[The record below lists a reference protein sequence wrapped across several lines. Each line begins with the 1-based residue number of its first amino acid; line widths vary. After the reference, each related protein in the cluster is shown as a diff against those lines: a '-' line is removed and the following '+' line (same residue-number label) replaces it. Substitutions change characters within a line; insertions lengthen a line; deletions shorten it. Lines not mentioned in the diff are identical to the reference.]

1 MLIIR
6 MNKYFSINEI
16 RKKFLE
22 FFEKNGHKIL
32 PSSSVVPYGDDTLL
46 FTNSGMVQFKDVF
59 TGLEKPSF
67 KRATT
72 SQKCIRAGGKHND
85 LENVGYTARHHTFFE
100 MLGNFSFG
108 DYFKE
113 DAIAFAW
120 DFLTNHLF
128 LPKDKLYVTIYHD
141 DDEAFDL
148 WKRIA
153 GLSDDRIIRISTKD
167 NFWEMGDSGPCG
179 PCSEIFYDYG
189 SQYKGG
195 LPGMPEQDDGER
207 YIEIWNLVFMQFEKV
222 NGELK
227 PLPKKSVD
235 TGMGLERIAAVC
247 QCVHDNYQI
256 DLFHKIIEKIEE
268 LSGVLMKKDMQN
280 QNYICARVIADHLRS
295 SCFLIADGVN
305 PGNNGREYVLKR
317 IIRRAVIYLYKMGSR
332 ESLIYKLVDTLVE
345 LMGDVY
351 SELVENAEKIR
362 KIIRE
367 EEESFFETII
377 RGFKEF
383 DEILETLSSKKII
396 SGEQAFKLY
405 DTFGLPLDLTVDIAK
420 SNNLE
425 VDVEKF
431 ELLMKEQKD
440 RSKASWK
447 SDSNQSVKNN
457 ENLLKISEKYG
468 ETIFVGYEKNE
479 EKSELIAIIDENGN
493 LLDNVEKAKKVS
505 LIFKSTPCYAESGGQ
520 IGDEGVIF
528 DSQNNLIA
536 KIFDLKKISG
546 LFLHEAEIFHEM
558 KSGSEYLI
566 DMNDEKRQKI
576 RVNHTATHLLH
587 KVLKDVI
594 DRNTNQKGSIVTDE
608 KLRFDFNCS
617 APLTDEQIREIENRI
632 NQAIANGL
640 EVKTQI
646 MKRDDAVTLGAMA
659 LFDEKYAENVRV
671 VSIDENFSI
680 ELCGGTHVENINE
693 ILLFK
698 IVKEE
703 AIASG
708 IRRIEAVTG
717 NEAFK
722 FLNEKFYLFKE
733 ICDES
738 KNKMENFHEY
748 FHNLKAK
755 NLSLEKELQEM
766 KREFIFNQIRNV
778 KSEKVDDVELVIF
791 NGKNFD
797 SKLLREISLKFM
809 NEKDKI
815 YFITNKIENN
825 LSIFLICSSNISEKY
840 SANVILKKLA
850 EEFEFKPGGGSK
862 TMASTGAQG
871 VDERILSDKLRNMN
885 LITV

>member
-1 MLIIR
+1 M
-6 MNKYFSINEI
+6 
-16 RKKFLE
+16 
-22 FFEKNGHKIL
+22 
-32 PSSSVVPYGDDTLL
+32 VTLL

-108 DYFKE
+108 DYFKK
-113 DAIAFAW
+113 DAISFAW

-128 LPKDKLYVTIYHD
+128 LPKDKLYVTIYHN

-148 WKRIA
+148 WKKIA
-153 GLSDDRIIRISTKD
+153 NLSDGRIIRIATKD

-189 SQYKGG
+189 DKYKGG
-195 LPGMPEQDDGER
+195 LPGSPEQDDGER

-247 QCVHDNYQI
+247 QGVHDNYQI
-256 DLFHKIIEKIEE
+256 DLFQKIIDKIAI
-268 LSGVLMKKDMQN
+268 LSGLIIQKDMQN

-317 IIRRAVIYLYKMGSR
+317 IIRRAVIYLYKMGCR
-332 ESLIYKLVDTLVE
+332 NSLIYKLVDTLVE
-345 LMGDVY
+345 LMGDIY
-351 SELVENAEKIR
+351 PELKNHHEKI
-362 KIIRE
+362 KNIIQA
-367 EEESFFETII
+367 EEESFFDTII

-383 DEILETLSSKKII
+383 DEILSTLGNAKIL
-396 SGEQAFKLY
+396 SGEKAFKLY
-405 DTFGLPLDLTVDIAK
+405 DTFGLPLDLTIDIAK
-420 SNNLE
+420 SHNLE
-425 VDVEKF
+425 VAIDEF
-431 ELLMKEQKD
+431 DTLMNEQKN

-447 SDSNQSVKNN
+447 SDSSQNVKNN
-457 ENLLKISEKYG
+457 ENLLQIVEKHG
-468 ETIFVGYEKNE
+468 ETIFLGYENDE
-479 EKSELIAIIDENGN
+479 THSELIAMIDENGD
-493 LLDNVEKAKKVS
+493 LREQSQKTSKIQ
-505 LIFKSTPCYAESGGQ
+505 LIFKSTPCYGESGGQ
-520 IGDEGVIF
+520 IGDSGEILN
-528 DSQNNLIA
+528 DKNECIA
-536 KIFDLKKISG
+536 KIYDVKKISG
-546 LFLHEAEIFHEM
+546 LFVHECEILKDIQCGDKYFIRIN
-558 KSGSEYLI
+558 K
-566 DMNDEKRQKI
+566 EKRQKI
-576 RVNHTATHLLH
+576 RANHTATHILH
-587 KVLKDVI
+587 KVLKDVVDKNI
-594 DRNTNQKGSIVTDE
+594 SQKGSSVNDE

-617 APLTDEQIREIENRI
+617 TPLTDKQVNEIESRI
-632 NQAIANGL
+632 NLVISGNFD
-640 EVKTQI
+640 VKTTI
-646 MKRDDAVTLGAMA
+646 MKRDDAVKTGAMA

-671 VSIDENFSI
+671 VSVNGNFSI
-680 ELCGGTHVENINE
+680 ELCGGTHVKNTNE

-708 IRRIEAVTG
+708 IRRIEAITS

-738 KNKMENFHEY
+738 KNKMDTLGNY
-748 FHNLKAK
+748 LNNIRDK
-755 NLSLEKELQEM
+755 NKNLEKELSDM
-766 KREFIFNQIRNV
+766 KRESIFNEIKNI
-778 KSEKVDDVELVIF
+778 KSEKVHNIELIIF

-797 SKLLREISLKFM
+797 SKLLREISLKFI
-809 NEKDKI
+809 NERNKI
-815 YFITNKIENN
+815 YLITNKIENN
-825 LSIFLICSSNISEKY
+825 LSIFLICTNDISEKY
-840 SANVILKKLA
+840 SASEILKKLSSDLN
-850 EEFEFKPGGGSK
+850 FKSGGGSK
-862 TMASTGAQG
+862 TMASTGTNEN
-871 VDERILSDKLRNMN
+871 VDFKKLNEK
-885 LITV
+885 LISTINFELNIN